1 MLELTFINKKEIA
14 PAVPEELLHGK
25 RHLTPSEI
33 AALLANRNSS
43 EDGEFTNLYV
53 DASDGAFEPSLIRD
67 STFSGFVVLGR
78 LRAAKLRYHDLEL
91 AAGIYRSH
99 LKNVVTGDDNAIHN
113 AAYLENYRLGERV
126 TLFNIQEMACTKHSK
141 FGNGILKDGEDESVR
156 TWIAVRN
163 ENGGRQILPFESMIA
178 ADAYIWSKFRDDE
191 KLMRR
196 FIELTENGSSDA
208 HDTFGTVGNDT
219 VIKNTTVVKDAK
231 IGEAAYIKG
240 AFKLKNITVR
250 SSAAEPSQIGEGVE
264 LVNGIMGPGSRVF
277 YQAVGIRFVIGN
289 NCQLKYGARLINSIL
304 GDNSTVSCCELLNN
318 LIFPF
323 HEQHHNSSFLIAA
336 MIMGQSNIAAGATIG
351 SNHNSRKIGRA
362 HV

>member
-43 EDGEFTNLYV
+43 EDGEFANLYV
-53 DASDGAFEPSLIRD
+53 DASDGGFDPSLIRD
-67 STFSGFVVLGR
+67 SSFSGFVVLGR
-78 LRAAKLRYHDLEL
+78 LRAAKLKYHDLAL
-91 AAGIYRSH
+91 ATGIYRSH

-191 KLMRR
+191 
-196 FIELTENGSSDA
+196 
-208 HDTFGTVGNDT
+208 
-219 VIKNTTVVKDAK
+219 
-231 IGEAAYIKG
+231 
-240 AFKLKNITVR
+240 
-250 SSAAEPSQIGEGVE
+250 
-264 LVNGIMGPGSRVF
+264 
-277 YQAVGIRFVIGN
+277 
-289 NCQLKYGARLINSIL
+289 
-304 GDNSTVSCCELLNN
+304 
-318 LIFPF
+318 
-323 HEQHHNSSFLIAA
+323 
-336 MIMGQSNIAAGATIG
+336 
-351 SNHNSRKIGRA
+351 
-362 HV
+362 